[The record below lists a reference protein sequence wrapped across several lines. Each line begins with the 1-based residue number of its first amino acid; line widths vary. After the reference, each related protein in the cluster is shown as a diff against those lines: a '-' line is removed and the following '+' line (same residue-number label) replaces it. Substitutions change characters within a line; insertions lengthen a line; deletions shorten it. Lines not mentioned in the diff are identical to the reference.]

1 MKQNSIRQ
9 YIGAG
14 IDQMRSEVIQAFS
27 FCLALVIS
35 LFPLDKIYAQPLL
48 TLEDA
53 VAIALENNYDIR
65 LAKSDSALLALDY
78 SYRNAVF
85 FPQLNANVGTTW
97 TDNNQKQEFTDG
109 TSREGDV
116 STNNLNGSVALNWVL
131 FDGLRMFAL
140 RDKAEAYA
148 SLGGLNMRNQI
159 VNTVSEVINAYY
171 LIVRQKQMLKA
182 IEEQMSLSQVRVDL
196 SQRKLEIGLGT
207 KQEYLQS
214 QIDLNAQKS
223 AKLHQ
228 ETYIRELK
236 VILNQRIDPGP
247 DGTSNLLST
256 DYEVTDSIPIDF
268 VMELEDIRSQLEL
281 SNPTLQISRKN
292 LDIASINLQEAKSGR
307 WPTVQFNSAYNF
319 SRTNNDL
326 ALNPFLP
333 IFNQNKGFNYGF
345 SASIP
350 ILNYRNTDRL
360 VEQSKLNIQYQSLQY
375 ASERSRLTLN
385 VINAYNIFQLQK
397 DVLELEESN
406 ILLAREN
413 VSITQ
418 ETYRLGTSTFIQLRE
433 AEKSLEDAYDRLIA
447 ARYNAK
453 VAETELMRL
462 RGEIVK

>member
-1 MKQNSIRQ
+1 MSTYQSLAITKRHLQSFFKR
-9 YIGAG
+9 YFTAAAV
-14 IDQMRSEVIQAFS
+14 SVLFLFTKTAYSQA
-27 FCLALVIS
+27 
-35 LFPLDKIYAQPLL
+35 LL

-53 VAIALENNYDIR
+53 IAIALENNYDIR
-65 LAKSDSALLALDY
+65 LAKSDSALLTLDY
-78 SYRNAVF
+78 SYRNAVYL
-85 FPQLNANVGTTW
+85 PQLNANLGTTW
-97 TDNNQKQEFTDG
+97 TDNNQKQEFDDG
-109 TSREGDV
+109 TTREGAV
-116 STNNLNGSVALNWVL
+116 ASNNLSGSVTLNWVL

-140 RDKAEAYA
+140 RDKAEQFAEMGD
-148 SLGGLNMRNQI
+148 LVVKNQ
-159 VNTVSEVINAYY
+159 VTNTVAEVVNAYY
-171 LIVRQKQMLKA
+171 LIVRQKQMLRA

-196 SQRKLEIGLGT
+196 SQRRLEIGLGT
-207 KQEYLQS
+207 RQEYLQS

-236 VILNQRIDPGP
+236 SILNQRINPGTE
-247 DGTSNLLST
+247 GTANLMST
-256 DYEVTDSIPIDF
+256 DYEVQDSIPVNF
-268 VMELEDIRSQLEL
+268 NFELQDIRTQLEL
-281 SNPTLQISRKN
+281 NNPSLQISRKN
-292 LDIASINLQEAKSGR
+292 IEIAGITLREAKSGR

-319 SRTNNDL
+319 SRNNNNL

-333 IFNQNKGFNYGF
+333 VSNQNKGFNYGF

-360 VEQSKLNIQYQSLQY
+360 VEQAKLDIQYQTLQY
-375 ASERSRLTLN
+375 SSERSRLSLN
-385 VINAYNIFQLQK
+385 VINAYNLFQLQK

-418 ETYRLGTSTFIQLRE
+418 ETYRLGTATFIQLRE

-462 RGEIVK
+462 AGAIVE

>member
-1 MKQNSIRQ
+1 MKQKSKEQ
-9 YIGAG
+9 YIGAA
-14 IDQMRSEVIQAFS
+14 IDQMKSKVTQPIT
-27 FCLALVIS
+27 FCLVVVIS
-35 LFPLDKIYAQPLL
+35 FFPLDKIKAQPLL

-97 TDNNQKQEFTDG
+97 TDNNQRQEFTDG

-131 FDGLRMFAL
+131 FDGMRMFAL

-223 AKLHQ
+223 AKLQQ

-236 VILNQRIDPGP
+236 VILNQRINPGP

-281 SNPTLQISRKN
+281 TNPLLQISRKN
-292 LDIASINLQEAKSGR
+292 LDIANINLQEARSGR

-319 SRTNNDL
+319 SRTNNNL

-385 VINAYNIFQLQK
+385 VINAYNLFQLQK
-397 DVLELEESN
+397 DILELEESN

-418 ETYRLGTSTFIQLRE
+418 ETYRLGTTTFIQLRE